1 MDVKDEQFVTAAEA
15 KQALEKK
22 SGERE
27 LGYEQKNALEYLK
40 KFIKLSPAK
49 AKELA
54 AELKGIERLK
64 ERQVAAIVDYLPE
77 SEEELRLLF
86 ASEITALS
94 EDEKKRVLAA
104 VQKVA

>member
-15 KQALEKK
+15 KQVLEKK
-22 SGERE
+22 AGERE

-40 KFIKLSPAK
+40 KFVKLTPAK

-54 AELKGIERLK
+54 EELRAVERLK
-64 ERQVAAIVDYLPE
+64 DRQVAVIVDYLPE
-77 SEEELRLLF
+77 NEEELRLLF

-94 EDEKKRVLAA
+94 EEEKKKVLAA
-104 VQKVA
+104 VQKAV